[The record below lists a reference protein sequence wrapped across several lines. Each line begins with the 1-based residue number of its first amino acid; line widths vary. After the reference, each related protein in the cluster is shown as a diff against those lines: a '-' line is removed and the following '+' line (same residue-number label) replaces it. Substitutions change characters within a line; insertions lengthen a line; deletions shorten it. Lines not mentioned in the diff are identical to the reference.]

1 MPPARASAASGA
13 ELVRLRDGS
22 RVTVRE
28 ATTADEPALRI
39 LLGGLRLEALRM
51 RFFTGAV
58 DVGTAAH
65 QEAALDEGRFGLVA
79 YSPTGALVAHA
90 FYAPLDPTRAEL
102 AVEVADH
109 LHGRGLG
116 TVLIERLAETAERRG
131 ITRFIAEVLPENH
144 AMLDVLRDGFDAEVR
159 FHEGVDTVEFPTAA
173 WRTAEGRFQAPQG
186 PPPATDGHPSG

>member
-1 MPPARASAASGA
+1 MPPARESAASGA

-22 RVTVRE
+22 PVTVRE
-28 ATTADEPALRI
+28 ATTADEPALRT
-39 LLGGLRLEALRM
+39 LLGGLCQETLRM

-90 FYAPLDPTRAEL
+90 FYAQLDSTRAEL

-116 TVLIERLAETAERRG
+116 TMLIERLAETAERRG
-131 ITRFIAEVLPENH
+131 ITHFIAEVLPENH
-144 AMLDVLRDGFDAEVR
+144 AMLDVLRDGFDAEVH
-159 FHEGVDTVEFPTAA
+159 FHEGVDTVEFPTSA
-173 WRTAEGRFQAPQG
+173 WRTAEGRFSTSPSRSAPAG
-186 PPPATDGHPSG
+186 RR